1 MSELLFLYV
10 LYVTSGILHVVS
22 FTPGDEV
29 DTDAVNVNA
38 ASEEDDVV
46 EDRSL
51 LDAALCSD
59 SQRSLAS

>member
-46 EDRSL
+46 EDRSF